1 MLRDKNI
8 YLRGVEMEDLVL
20 IEDLENTPENWMH
33 SGTLIPFS
41 RKSIEEYILSIRDLN
56 SDKQYR
62 WIISTIKEDKSI
74 GAIDVFEFDSI
85 HRRAGIGIIIKEQF
99 RKNGYASDAI
109 NLLCDYAFSF
119 LNLHQLWATIIDSNI
134 ASQRLFEKSDFHKIA
149 SKPNWILSN
158 GEWHDEFI
166 YQRINPKSL

>member
-20 IEDLENTPENWMH
+20 IENLENDPENWVH

-56 SDKQYR
+56 AVKQYR
-62 WIISTIKEDKSI
+62 WIIGTTKEDESI
-74 GAIDVFEFDSI
+74 GAIDIYEFDSI
-85 HRRAGIGIIIKEQF
+85 HRRAGIGIIINKNF

-109 NLLCDYAFSF
+109 KLLCDYAFSH
-119 LNLHQLWATIIDSNI
+119 LNLHQLWANIIDSNI
-134 ASQRLFEKSDFHKIA
+134 ASQRLFEKNDFHKIA
-149 SKPNWILSN
+149 SKPNWIISN
-158 GEWHDEFI
+158 GKWHDEFM